1 MRKEYCHLNTFL
13 LQYYESIICLFV
25 EVRIFLAYLSHIP
38 GELDHLLYKVPMLS
52 KGNLQA
58 KQQEK
63 YKHKEKFTE
72 NAKQQRYTMD
82 GNVPKKFSI

>member
-1 MRKEYCHLNTFL
+1 
-13 LQYYESIICLFV
+13 
-25 EVRIFLAYLSHIP
+25 LAYPSHIP

-63 YKHKEKFTE
+63 YKHNEKFTE
-72 NAKQQRYTMD
+72 MLSNKDIPWMEMYCT
-82 GNVPKKFSI
+82 KKVVLFS